1 MTAATTE
8 RLITLTQLR
17 GAWAAVTSG
26 VFDAAGA
33 DWDQVP
39 VDVVV
44 VGAHGGSGATTMAL
58 AIATAG
64 NGRVLELATART
76 GGLVAASTA
85 EQGVTASGWRRGT
98 RGVVVIDYLDQWQCG
113 HIPAPEPVAGGA
125 GVTVV
130 DLADAARGTP
140 LIPHA
145 RALLDRACLVVVTAA
160 ATVPG
165 MRHLGV
171 ALEVL
176 GGGPLSVAV
185 LGPARKRWPKPTAAA
200 LPAPARALE
209 RDGRLVV
216 LPHHH
221 DLAVYGLTP
230 QPLPKAV
237 LDTAN
242 ELLRPVLVAGSTLE
256 RTQ

>member
-85 EQGVTASGWRRGT
+85 EQGVTATGWRRGT
-98 RGVVVIDYLDQWQCG
+98 RGVG
-113 HIPAPEPVAGGA
+113 TSPPPNPSPAPV
-125 GVTVV
+125 
-130 DLADAARGTP
+130 
-140 LIPHA
+140 
-145 RALLDRACLVVVTAA
+145 
-160 ATVPG
+160 
-165 MRHLGV
+165 
-171 ALEVL
+171 
-176 GGGPLSVAV
+176 
-185 LGPARKRWPKPTAAA
+185 
-200 LPAPARALE
+200 
-209 RDGRLVV
+209 
-216 LPHHH
+216 
-221 DLAVYGLTP
+221 
-230 QPLPKAV
+230 
-237 LDTAN
+237 
-242 ELLRPVLVAGSTLE
+242 
-256 RTQ
+256 